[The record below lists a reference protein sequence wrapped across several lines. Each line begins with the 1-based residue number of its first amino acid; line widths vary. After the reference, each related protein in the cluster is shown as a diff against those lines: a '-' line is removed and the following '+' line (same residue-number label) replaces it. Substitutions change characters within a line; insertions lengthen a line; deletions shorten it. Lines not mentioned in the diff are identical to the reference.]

1 MRQNDDLGA
10 RFGQQLRCGG
20 VAPDARVIQ
29 QRACLRVDGGIYVDP
44 QLHRLPAGR
53 QVVQRQEAVAH
64 GPG

>member
-1 MRQNDDLGA
+1 MRQDGDLGA
-10 RFGQQLRCGG
+10 RFGQQLRCCG

-29 QRACLRVDGGIYVDP
+29 QRAGLRVEGGVDVDP
-44 QLHRLPAGR
+44 QQHCLPAGR

>member
-1 MRQNDDLGA
+1 MRQDGDFGA
-10 RFGQQLRCGG
+10 RFDQQLRCGG

-29 QRACLRVDGGIYVDP
+29 QRASLRVDGGIDVAP
-44 QLHRLPAGR
+44 QQHRLPARR